1 MTLKIGDLVIR
12 SRPTI
17 SDSDRGE
24 SPTIGLVVGEID
36 WHLDDD
42 HRGRVQ
48 KRYEVV
54 FPDELKCR
62 FWNEEELVII
72 LSTEAQ

>member
-12 SRPTI
+12 SH
-17 SDSDRGE
+17 DS
-24 SPTIGLVVGEID
+24 SSINKNSTIGIVVGEID

-42 HRGRVQ
+42 HCGRKQ

-54 FPDELKCR
+54 FPDDLQSR
-62 FWNEEELVII
+62 FWSEENLVMVKKV
-72 LSTEAQ
+72 